1 MRIMGTIRGSRLAAI
16 GVALALVSGS
26 ALASQATGDDWTL
39 YTDPDSGITISY
51 PHSLFPETEKTDE
64 GLRFI
69 GGDAEIEI
77 SARDDIGVSSTDELR
92 NLMLNAEGYAS
103 LTYSPAGRNWMV
115 ASGYRNGDVYYE
127 KFFVRGGKLRAFSI
141 RYPKEARATYDPVVE
156 RLEDEFKPW

>member
-1 MRIMGTIRGSRLAAI
+1 MRIVGDIRGSRLAAI
-16 GVALALVSGS
+16 GVALALSLSPAVASPAGS
-26 ALASQATGDDWTL
+26 DGWAR
-39 YTDPDSGITISY
+39 YTDPESGISISY
-51 PHSLFPETEKTDE
+51 PQRLFPETAETDE

-69 GGDAEIEI
+69 GAEAEIEI
-77 SARDDIGVSSTDELR
+77 SARDDIGVRSTGELR
-92 NLMLNAEGYAS
+92 DLIMNAEGYAK
-103 LTYSPAGRNWMV
+103 LTYSPAGKSWMV